1 MKDYRID
8 ILDIHKKIEE
18 DLDFILD
25 VDNLSVKKYYDM
37 LDELDS
43 NYINIEEQDEERLI
57 TLYNTEKEG
66 LEYLNKL
73 NKLLLFIKKNTI
85 ELHLKKIKILLRR
98 KKKKEELLIIL
109 RLLKKWEEFY
119 NEHKKEYSKQEQ
131 EKIENYFEN
140 IKNIQDEKVVIKKGS
155 IKDKIK
161 LTTMI
166 GITEAVG
173 ACKIIIPK
181 KDKKKIVQEVKIIET
196 EEKITKDIKITKI
209 PEFVHVVHYKKAGI
223 PKEIKDNIEKNK
235 DKVTENKKEID
246 ISDIEIKETEEI
258 EYPEKEK
265 NNIKEVTK
273 IAGAISLGAASL
285 VVLPTV
291 VKTVAAVEA
300 LKVLTEND
308 KEYNEKPEE
317 SKVVPPIEDEEIV
330 ELIEKLEEENIESK
344 EEEILKE
351 NGLEEEIK
359 KEQNDSIIENEEI
372 SPITKEERFK
382 ILKMNF
388 ENNEENKKETKV
400 LRVKEELKTK
410 KEVKKKKQ
418 ELKKK
423 QEKQKTKKP
432 SALKRFVSKIGRVAF
447 LLSMN
452 ITLAS
457 ILEKQATKTLVA
469 GKPKVLK

>member
-98 KKKKEELLIIL
+98 KKKKELLIII
-109 RLLKKWEEFY
+109 RLLKKWEEYY

-181 KDKKKIVQEVKIIET
+181 KDKKK
-196 EEKITKDIKITKI
+196 
-209 PEFVHVVHYKKAGI
+209 
-223 PKEIKDNIEKNK
+223 
-235 DKVTENKKEID
+235 
-246 ISDIEIKETEEI
+246 
-258 EYPEKEK
+258 
-265 NNIKEVTK
+265 
-273 IAGAISLGAASL
+273 
-285 VVLPTV
+285 
-291 VKTVAAVEA
+291 
-300 LKVLTEND
+300 
-308 KEYNEKPEE
+308 
-317 SKVVPPIEDEEIV
+317 
-330 ELIEKLEEENIESK
+330 
-344 EEEILKE
+344 
-351 NGLEEEIK
+351 
-359 KEQNDSIIENEEI
+359 KEQYF
-372 SPITKEERFK
+372 P
-382 ILKMNF
+382 L
-388 ENNEENKKETKV
+388 
-400 LRVKEELKTK
+400 
-410 KEVKKKKQ
+410 
-418 ELKKK
+418 
-423 QEKQKTKKP
+423 
-432 SALKRFVSKIGRVAF
+432 
-447 LLSMN
+447 
-452 ITLAS
+452 
-457 ILEKQATKTLVA
+457 
-469 GKPKVLK
+469 